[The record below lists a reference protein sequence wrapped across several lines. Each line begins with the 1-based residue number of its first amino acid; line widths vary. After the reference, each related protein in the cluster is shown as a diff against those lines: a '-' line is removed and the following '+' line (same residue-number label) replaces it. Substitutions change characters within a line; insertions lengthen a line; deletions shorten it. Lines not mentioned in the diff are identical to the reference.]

1 MTLKLQ
7 SIFARLRA
15 HRRQFDAKCL
25 GVLKYLFGRGQ
36 VRSTLLALVL
46 ATVAPL
52 SRAATDLSDLSTLN
66 SVICL
71 ISGEVSG
78 PWLYGIGL
86 VLIIVGAVA
95 IASSESTIV
104 KLLSTV
110 VIGFGIASAAVPILK
125 NHFDVSYTCT

>member
-7 SIFARLRA
+7 SIIARLRA
-15 HRRQFDAKCL
+15 HRRQFDAKCV

-46 ATVAPL
+46 ATIAPL
-52 SRAATDLSDLSTLN
+52 SRAADLSDLGTLN

-86 VLIIVGAVA
+86 VLIVVGGVA
-95 IASSESTIV
+95 IASSESTIM

-125 NHFDVSYTCT
+125 NHFEVSYTCT